1 MRQQTPKAFRSRR
14 PLAALAAARTVGLD
28 ESQGEAVR
36 TALSRRLTVIWGP
49 PGTGKTKTLQGFL
62 HGLVREANDHGGGAR
77 ILVTGPTYKA
87 VGEVAARSGLAVSA
101 LHFYEAKGLIA
112 SVRSGG
118 NQRRYPRSVLRRVAV
133 IKIAQRMGLPLATIA
148 DALQALP
155 EGRTPTVADWRRLS
169 AAWREELDQRIATL
183 TRLRDQ
189 LDGCIGCG
197 CLSLKTCALSNPDD
211 EVAERGPGAV
221 FLEPTR
227 RR

>member
-1 MRQQTPKAFRSRR
+1 MPSSSRSSAAPASGAPARG
-14 PLAALAAARTVGLD
+14 LASAAVP
-28 ESQGEAVR
+28 S
-36 TALSRRLTVIWGP
+36 LT
-49 PGTGKTKTLQGFL
+49 
-62 HGLVREANDHGGGAR
+62 
-77 ILVTGPTYKA
+77 

-112 SVRSGG
+112 SVRSSG

-148 DALQALP
+148 DALHALP

-169 AAWREELDQRIATL
+169 AAWREELDERIATL

-197 CLSLKTCALSNPDD
+197 CLSLKACPLRNPEDSLGAAGAGPHFS
-211 EVAERGPGAV
+211 EAEG
-221 FLEPTR
+221 
-227 RR
+227 

>member
-1 MRQQTPKAFRSRR
+1 MPPRSAPPAPSTGAPPSRPSRAATPN
-14 PLAALAAARTVGLD
+14 LTVGD
-28 ESQGEAVR
+28 
-36 TALSRRLTVIWGP
+36 
-49 PGTGKTKTLQGFL
+49 
-62 HGLVREANDHGGGAR
+62 
-77 ILVTGPTYKA
+77 
-87 VGEVAARSGLAVSA
+87 VAARSGLAVSA

-148 DALQALP
+148 EALRALP

-169 AAWREELDQRIATL
+169 AAWRDELDERIATL
-183 TRLRDQ
+183 ARLRDQ

-197 CLSLKTCALSNPDD
+197 CLSLKACPLRNPDD
-211 EVAERGPGAV
+211 TLGDTGAGPHFTADKP
-221 FLEPTR
+221 LR

>member
-1 MRQQTPKAFRSRR
+1 MPSSSSRG
-14 PLAALAAARTVGLD
+14 AAAFPSGAPSRGLA
-28 ESQGEAVR
+28 GAAVP
-36 TALSRRLTVIWGP
+36 SLT
-49 PGTGKTKTLQGFL
+49 
-62 HGLVREANDHGGGAR
+62 
-77 ILVTGPTYKA
+77 

-197 CLSLKTCALSNPDD
+197 CLSLKACPLRNPDD
-211 EVAERGPGAV
+211 SLGAAGAGPHFSEVESGAGD
-221 FLEPTR
+221 
-227 RR
+227 